1 MQAIKNILGN
11 FKRYSFLMSQLI
23 SRDFK
28 VKYKRSVLGVLWSIL
43 YPVFMMIVM
52 AIVFSKMFRMGAPK
66 GVSYLAYLEIGLV
79 LFQYF
84 SDATTQAMTSVI
96 TNFPLMTKV
105 YIPKYIFPL
114 SKCLFAG
121 INFVLTLIPL
131 FAVVVFTGTIS
142 HFSVWYLLLPII
154 FFFGLLFT
162 IGVGF
167 VLSTISV
174 FLRDI
179 LYIYGI
185 IVMILNYVTPIF
197 YDISII
203 PTKYL
208 LIFKAN
214 PLYVYINS
222 ARDIILFGRCPNG
235 VQLILMVVYGIASLL
250 IGALIFKKNQDKFVY
265 YA

>member
-1 MQAIKNILGN
+1 MQAIRNIIGN

-52 AIVFSKMFRMGAPK
+52 AIVFSKMFRAGAPK

-79 LFQYF
+79 LFQYY

-121 INFVLTLIPL
+121 INFCLTLIPL
-131 FAVVVFTGTIS
+131 LAVIILTGTIS
-142 HFSVWYLLLPII
+142 HISVWYLLLPVI

-162 IGVGF
+162 IGIGF
-167 VLSTISV
+167 ILSTISV

-203 PTKYL
+203 PNKYL
-208 LIFKAN
+208 PIFRLN
-214 PLYVYINS
+214 PLFVYVNS
-222 ARDIILFGRCPNG
+222 SRDIILFGRCPAST
-235 VQLILMVVYGIASLL
+235 QLILMVVYGIGSLL